1 MAKKSNSTSAA
12 ATAADPLA
20 EGIEKAFAVGNY
32 AAVRTLSRQAEASG
46 SPSAIHRAH
55 QKLALINV
63 DILQVL
69 AGVLAMSVTAIIA
82 YLTLGR

>member
-1 MAKKSNSTSAA
+1 MAKKSNTTPAA
-12 ATAADPLA
+12 ATATDPLTDN
-20 EGIEKAFAVGNY
+20 IESAFAVGNY
-32 AAVRTLSRQAEASG
+32 AAVRTLARKAEASG

-69 AGVLAMSVTAIIA
+69 AGLLAMTVTAIIA
-82 YLTLGR
+82 FLTLGH